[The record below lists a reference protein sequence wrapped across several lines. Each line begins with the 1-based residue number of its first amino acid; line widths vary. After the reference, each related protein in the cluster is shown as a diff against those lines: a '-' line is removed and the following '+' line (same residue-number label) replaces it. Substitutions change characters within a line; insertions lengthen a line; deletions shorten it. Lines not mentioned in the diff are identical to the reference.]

1 MRLRSSIHDR
11 LVIRIGASLALV
23 MLVLFIAIMTSQK
36 EAIIGKHRI
45 IATTMVQTAII
56 PINDALYL
64 SETDSDDFL
73 QSFLNNFL
81 QEYSDMVK
89 YAVIL
94 DQNAQVIAHSEI
106 SQVKTEYTDIYSL
119 SALEAIEP
127 VFHIF
132 KNDHA
137 EWIME
142 ISAPLG
148 LITLSHGAVRLGL
161 DAQPLINE
169 LRRTTL
175 IIMGLFV
182 GALLFV
188 VVVVL
193 QISYSV
199 TSKLRHTVQAMDT
212 FDFQTAE
219 PLALPE
225 ADDEIGLLN
234 ERFTSLQNRLIKARS
249 SMEATNQNLIQT
261 EKLAAMGRMAAGVA
275 HEINNPLLG
284 LKNCLHLLHID
295 PENQVDHIRLLSDGL
310 DRIEVIVSRLLE
322 GARKKAGTIKDYDF
336 NMSVRDVL
344 NLVGHRLSR
353 EKIVTQ
359 VHLGEDIPTV
369 YNNKSGFEEALLNIC
384 MNALD
389 AIGSVGTIQ
398 LTTEVRGKHVAV
410 IVGDSGSGIPSEE
423 RSKMFEPFVTSK
435 EVGKGTGL
443 GLYVSR
449 EIIGIMGGNISY
461 ATSSLGGAEFT
472 IELPIHNVSDED
484 TE

>member
-1 MRLRSSIHDR
+1 MRLQSSIHDR
-11 LVIRIGASLALV
+11 LVVRIGISLALV
-23 MLVLFIAIMTSQK
+23 MLVLFVAIMATQK

-73 QSFLNNFL
+73 QSFLNNFV
-81 QEYSDMVK
+81 QEYSSRVK

-94 DQNAQVIAHSEI
+94 GQNAEVIAHSDI
-106 SQVKTEYTDIYSL
+106 SQVRTKYADIYSL

-132 KNDHA
+132 RNA
-137 EWIME
+137 QEEWIME

-161 DAQPLINE
+161 DAQPLIKE
-169 LRRTTL
+169 LRKSTL

-188 VVVVL
+188 VLVVL
-193 QISYSV
+193 QISLSV
-199 TSKLRHTVQAMDT
+199 TSKLRDTVQAMDT

-219 PLALPE
+219 PLALPVSN
-225 ADDEIGLLN
+225 DEIGLLN
-234 ERFTSLQNRLIKARS
+234 DRFTSLQSRLINARS
-249 SMEATNQNLIQT
+249 TMEVTNQNLIQT

-295 PENQVDHIRLLSDGL
+295 PENQFDHIRLLKEGL
-310 DRIEVIVSRLLE
+310 DRIEIIVSRLLE
-322 GARKKAGTIKDYDF
+322 GARKKTGTIKDYDF
-336 NMSVRDVL
+336 NRSVRDVL
-344 NLVGHRLSR
+344 NLVGHRLSK
-353 EKIVTQ
+353 EKIITQ
-359 VHLGEDIPTV
+359 LHLDDAIPAI

-389 AIGSVGTIQ
+389 AIGSVGTIR
-398 LTTEVRGKHVAV
+398 LTTEIRGKNAAV
-410 IVGDSGSGIPSEE
+410 IVSDSGPGIPREE
-423 RSKMFEPFVTSK
+423 QTRMFEPFVTSK

-449 EIIGIMGGNISY
+449 EIIGAMGGNISF
-461 ATSSLGGAEFT
+461 ATSTLGGAEFT
-472 IELPIHNVSDED
+472 IELPIQIEPDEE

>member
-1 MRLRSSIHDR
+1 MPLRSSIHDR
-11 LVIRIGASLALV
+11 LVVRIGISLSI
-23 MLVLFIAIMTSQK
+23 VLLILFLAITSSQK
-36 EAIIGKHRI
+36 EATIGKHRI

-64 SETDSDDFL
+64 SGSESDDFL
-73 QSFLNNFL
+73 QSFINNFS
-81 QEYSDMVK
+81 QEYSDMLK

-94 DQNAQVIAHSEI
+94 DQNSVVLAHSDI
-106 SQVKTEYTDIYSL
+106 SQIRSKYTDIYSQA
-119 SALEAIEP
+119 ALEAIDPE
-127 VFHIF
+127 FHIF
-132 KNDHA
+132 RNDHNQ
-137 EWIME
+137 WIME

-169 LRRTTL
+169 LRRSTL

-182 GALLFV
+182 AALLFV
-188 VVVVL
+188 MFLVL
-193 QISYSV
+193 QISLNV
-199 TSKLRHTVQAMDT
+199 TRKLRHTVLAMDT

-219 PLALPE
+219 PLSLPE
-225 ADDEIGLLN
+225 GDDEIGLLN
-234 ERFTSLQNRLIKARS
+234 ERFTSLQNRLIRARS
-249 SMEATNQNLIQT
+249 SMEVTNQNLVQT

-295 PENQVDHIRLLSDGL
+295 PEHQADHIRLLKEGL

-322 GARKKAGTIKDYDF
+322 GGRKKAGTIRDYDL
-336 NMSVRDVL
+336 NHSVRDVL
-344 NLVGHRLSR
+344 NLVGHRLSK
-353 EKIVTQ
+353 EKVITQ
-359 VHLGEDIPTV
+359 VQLDESIPIV

-398 LTTEVRGKHVAV
+398 LNTEVRGQNVAV
-410 IVGDSGSGIPSEE
+410 IVGDSGPGIPIEE
-423 RSKMFEPFVTSK
+423 QSKMFEPFVTSK

-449 EIIGIMGGNISY
+449 EIVGAMGGAISY
-461 ATSSLGGAEFT
+461 ASSPLGGAEFT
-472 IELPIHNVSDED
+472 IELPARIESYMEVE
-484 TE
+484 